1 MLEEIYDTTN
11 KSESDAKSNQ
21 QRYSALATAETD
33 SNCKLTEIANS
44 GVTLEKDSFQSVIST
59 PTVDCTIEYM
69 GSVQGESTPAT
80 DWTVDCTSSVQNM
93 ISTTIVDCTDSVQS
107 MISTPAVDCMGSMQR
122 AYTPTVDC
130 TVDCMGSVQGE
141 STRTVDCTVDCMG
154 SVQREYKHSLLNHE
168 NCVKNDTVAEEGGKE
183 ILCKCNESDRII
195 REIEEFKLPQREPQ
209 VCMVG
214 LHCCGDLTPTM
225 LKCFRELDCIR
236 SLCCV
241 SCCYHRMKYNGKW
254 VKTYIVFYYF
264 CTLTYLMGS

>member
-1 MLEEIYDTTN
+1 MLQEIYDTTN

-21 QRYSALATAETD
+21 QRYSALAAAETD
-33 SNCKLTEIANS
+33 SRTIANS

-107 MISTPAVDCMGSMQR
+107 MISTP
-122 AYTPTVDC
+122 TVDC

-154 SVQREYKHSLLNHE
+154 SVQREYKHSLLNHDIY
-168 NCVKNDTVAEEGGKE
+168 VKNETVAEDGGKE

-254 VKTYIVFYYF
+254 VKTYFIIFAHKY
-264 CTLTYLMGS
+264 TLWVLRRIALLR